1 MKHGYL
7 SQYFDGV
14 CVKRLSAVEAD
25 VLRSNQH
32 EFDGVKDLRQILGDC
47 GEPVKYPARFLY
59 FADHDDE
66 PVVDDGFLT
75 WYDARMK
82 ARIERGVMRKECR
95 LYFTTNSVLQCAVE
109 GDLLVIAKQPGDTLL
124 AVVAEQGSTIERQLL
139 WLFGFGELT
148 HPGFSVKSELENDQ
162 DRIGFAARVVLESI
176 GIEVEESAPNF
187 LDEMLQLFG
196 GTFPSSAV
204 FSTYARSTLK
214 DLDGRDDPDIALTA
228 WMDREE
234 VLFRTLERHLLGD
247 ALQGLGARDAMDP
260 DAYMALTMSFLQR
273 RKSRAG
279 SALENHVE
287 QIFNDNQVTY
297 SRGRAT
303 EVRLKPDFILP
314 GIAHYHDA
322 AFAPARLTMLASKTT
337 CKDRWRQILNEAQRI
352 PAKHLLTL
360 EPGISEGQTS
370 EMQAERV
377 QLVLPV
383 PLHPTYT
390 DAQRAWM
397 MSVAQF
403 VTLAQQRQR

>member
-7 SQYFDGV
+7 SQYFEGV

-32 EFDGVKDLRQILGDC
+32 EFNGVHDFKRVL
-47 GEPVKYPARFLY
+47 GEPETTVRYPARFLY
-59 FADHDDE
+59 FADHEDE
-66 PVVDDGFLT
+66 AVVDDGTLS
-75 WYDARMK
+75 WYDARRK
-82 ARIERGVMRKECR
+82 ARIERGVMRSEYR
-95 LYFTTNSVLQCAVE
+95 FYFTTNSVLQCAVA
-109 GDLLVIAKQPGDTLL
+109 GDLLVIAKQRDDTLL
-124 AVVAEQGSTIERQLL
+124 AVVAENGSTIERQLL
-139 WLFGFGELT
+139 WLFGFGDVT
-148 HPGFSVKSELENDQ
+148 HPGISVKSELENDQ

-176 GIEVEESAPNF
+176 GVEVEESAPNF
-187 LDEMLQLFG
+187 LDEMLQRFG
-196 GTFPSSAV
+196 GTFPTSVV
-204 FSTYARSTLK
+204 FSNYARGTLK
-214 DLDGRDDPDIALTA
+214 ELDSRDDPDAALTA

-247 ALQGLGARDAMDP
+247 ALQGLGVREAIDP

-287 QIFNDNQVTY
+287 QVFSDHQVTY

-303 EVRLKPDFILP
+303 EGRLKPDFILP
-314 GIAHYHDA
+314 GIAQYHDA
-322 AFAPARLTMLASKTT
+322 SFASARLTMLASKTT
-337 CKDRWRQILNEAQRI
+337 CKDRWRQILNEAARI
-352 PAKHLLTL
+352 PGKHLLTL

-370 EMQAERV
+370 EMQAENV

-390 DAQRAWM
+390 AAQRAWM
-397 MSVAQF
+397 MSVADF
-403 VTLAQQRQR
+403 VSLAQQRQR